1 MRGLLDYLTELQ
13 LSGLLTPT
21 ADDQHQAR
29 QQMFL
34 AMGAGLLG
42 ARKGQEGAAIGRAMA
57 AGGAARNQALQDA
70 QGRQLNSLKTASWMQ
85 QNDRQDQQWQ
95 QQQRQWQAEEERR
108 QAMERARQAG
118 MTPGQ
123 PGMPAMGPPD
133 PQGNLQA
140 PVPSQPPGFDYGRY
154 AEALATVDPMQ
165 SLQIRQAMAKEQP
178 TNINKVDADKF
189 TPASLARFK
198 QTGNYADLVPQQA
211 PRDQF
216 EIIGR
221 TPDGQMLQRNVLTNQ
236 ISAVGSPAQRTT
248 INMPP
253 IETEEQKSIGKA
265 RGEAFMNL
273 HRGAHAATGRLNNLS
288 AIESLLTGVQTGGLT
303 PAGMKVAGYAKSVGL
318 ELDPKLPMKEAADAI
333 ANKMALDARSTADGG
348 GMPGAMSDKD
358 REFLRAMNPNVS
370 QTPEGRKLLIE
381 VQRRMAKREQEIAR
395 LARDYR
401 QRAGRFD
408 EGFEEVAAQF
418 AEKNPL
424 FDGMPMPGASRYSTM
439 SDAEIKRRL
448 GF

>member
-1 MRGLLDYLTELQ
+1 MAGLFDLMNDPRLAGLLSLTDEDRKAAQ
-13 LSGLLTPT
+13 K
-21 ADDQHQAR
+21 
-29 QQMFL
+29 QML
-34 AMGAGLLG
+34 VAMGANMMG
-42 ARKGQEGAAIGRAMA
+42 ARKGQEWSAIGRGVQ
-57 AGGAARNQALQDA
+57 AGSNAYHGSLDDARN
-70 QGRQLNSLKTASWMQ
+70 RQMDRFKTASWLE
-85 QNDRQDQQWQ
+85 QNNRQDQQWQ

-108 QAMERARQAG
+108 QAMERARLAG
-118 MTPGQ
+118 VTPGQ

-140 PVPSQPPGFDYGRY
+140 PVPAQPSGFDYGRY
-154 AEALATVDPMQ
+154 ADALATVDPMQ
-165 SLQIRQAMAKEQP
+165 SLQIRQAMAK
-178 TNINKVDADKF
+178 DKPSQLGKF
-189 TPASLARFK
+189 EPHHYTPQSVAKFQ
-198 QTGNYADLVPQQA
+198 QTQNPADLVPQQA